1 MQGQPRRIRSF
12 AQIPPGTPLARQAA
26 WLYEYASVLA
36 GHGAGHGAGHQGS
49 TDDALAATLIM
60 GIVAGL
66 YPAIQAARLPP
77 TLVLNTA

>member
-26 WLYEYASVLA
+26 WLYEYASLL
-36 GHGAGHGAGHQGS
+36 AGHGAGHQGS

-66 YPAIQAARLPP
+66 YPAIQAARLHP